1 MKKTLLIALI
11 AVFTAS
17 PVLAGGNYRVQ
28 PHKSKETKEC
38 CKKSHDG
45 NSVVK
50 GLVWVVKLPF
60 RVVTATT
67 VGLYELVADQDFDGF
82 RKGYDII

>member
-1 MKKTLLIALI
+1 MKKTLLIALV

-38 CKKSHDG
+38 CKKSNG

-67 VGLYELVADQDFDGF
+67 VGVYELVADQDFDGF